1 MNSYEGGCSCKNIV
15 ISLFLDSELSQYTP
29 RACQCSYC
37 KKKNAAYISF
47 PDWKLEVKIK
57 NSVHINKFR
66 FSTRTADF
74 VSCKICDELIYVVSK
89 IGNKN
94 YSVVNITAF
103 KNVQFPDPVKTD
115 FDSELQ
121 SERIIR
127 RKSNWISD
135 VDVEQV

>member
-15 ISLFLDSELSQYTP
+15 ISLSLDSELSQHTP

-47 PDWKLEVKIK
+47 PDWKMEVRIK
-57 NSVHINKFR
+57 NSDQINKFR

-103 KNVQFPDPVKTD
+103 KNIKFPDPDETD
-115 FDSELQ
+115 FDSEIQ
-121 SERIIR
+121 SERLIR
-127 RKSNWISD
+127 RELNWISN
-135 VDVEQV
+135 VYIEQV

>member
-1 MNSYEGGCSCKNIV
+1 MNSYKGGCSCKNIV
-15 ISLFLDSELSQYTP
+15 ISLFLDSELSQHIP

-37 KKKNAAYISF
+37 KKINAAYISF
-47 PDWKLEVKIK
+47 SNWKLEVRIK
-57 NSVHINKFR
+57 NSGHINKFR

-103 KNVQFPDPVKTD
+103 KNIQFSDPIKTN
-115 FDSELQ
+115 FDSEVQ
-121 SERIIR
+121 SERMIR
-127 RKSNWISD
+127 RKLNWISN
-135 VDVEQV
+135 VCSEHV

>member
-15 ISLFLDSELSQYTP
+15 ISLFLDSELSQHTP

-47 PDWKLEVKIK
+47 SDWRMEVKIK
-57 NSVHINKFR
+57 NSDQINKFR

-89 IGNKN
+89 IGNIN

-103 KNVQFPDPVKTD
+103 KNIKFPGPEECD
-115 FDSELQ
+115 FDSEIQ
-121 SERIIR
+121 SERLIR
-127 RKSNWISD
+127 RELNWISN
-135 VDVEQV
+135 VYIEQV